1 MRDFLRAIGLLAAMT
16 FGLPGLFLLLWSSPP
31 ADGPTLAFAVPY
43 GIFLVVE
50 FIAAGSLVMI
60 LSALRMWSAL
70 PRAFISIGIVYLA
83 SLFTPLIDTM
93 ARYPLYVVKCGGAPV
108 VVTDFAAAHTYRVAG
123 DEGYAV
129 TPLDSGFFCTAREAE
144 RLRYHHSPL

>member
-70 PRAFISIGIVYLA
+70 PRAFISIGRRNA
-83 SLFTPLIDTM
+83 SAITTHLSERPL
-93 ARYPLYVVKCGGAPV
+93 R
-108 VVTDFAAAHTYRVAG
+108 
-123 DEGYAV
+123 
-129 TPLDSGFFCTAREAE
+129 
-144 RLRYHHSPL
+144 